1 MNFARKSTACLL
13 ACVMALAAVSVA
25 HAEVT
30 ESAVLDEP
38 SALESAEH
46 GAAAYTQE
54 ELESTDTQSSEPVGD
69 GASAV
74 EESPSTEDESNVD
87 VESAG
92 DGLPQ
97 PSSSVLAFDAKASG
111 WNRLWG
117 AIGLDT
123 MEAISRRGWNSSEWV
138 VIATDREHYDA
149 LAANSLAG
157 VLRCPVLLT
166 NPNSLSDQTRREIQR
181 LGAKRAY
188 ICGGP
193 NAVSRNVDGQIR
205 AIGCGDVRRVY
216 GAHQQE
222 TAMEIAKL
230 VLSMQSN
237 KTCIIA
243 TSTTYHDALSIAPY
257 AYSFGVPIITCTNG
271 GNVIPEFS
279 KSLLA
284 ASGMSNAVIV
294 GGERAVSSSA
304 VGQLKSIGI
313 STVERLS
320 GATAFETSNEIA
332 KWELS
337 HGMELKAPGVAT
349 GDTYHDALAGAAL
362 CGANNSVLVV
372 VNDGNRITL
381 TDFISSHRQDIS
393 GGYVFGGSA
402 AVSDSVYRTLEHCW
416 ANGYTADYAT
426 DEEAPYRA
434 IYNYEFYRSK
444 YPDVANAYGN
454 NRTATLNH
462 FLGSGRRERRQ
473 GCAGF
478 DVRSYYN
485 QYEDLRRA
493 YGVNWPSY
501 YEHYRS
507 YGQREGRAGTG
518 CTSLSG
524 WQFHNIAWS
533 GQPNSYYCGPTAGF
547 MILRTIG
554 AGRSASGTP
563 LSVWAVG
570 DYMGTNRYGYTSFND
585 RMFER
590 GMDSWLGWDAYT
602 TMRTPSYQSAR
613 DSVLRSYDAGRAAVV
628 DAQER
633 RGGPHF
639 NGHNNGTFSHVMVI
653 DGYNNQTDQ
662 VVFVD
667 PGARGAVWSGAQ
679 EKFTYPSLNTFI
691 VNHCQSTVSGYR
703 DSVGM
708 VVPR

>member
-1 MNFARKSTACLL
+1 
-13 ACVMALAAVSVA
+13 MALAAVSVA

-46 GAAAYTQE
+46 GVAADTQE

-87 VESAG
+87 AGSAG
-92 DGLPQ
+92 DGLQ
-97 PSSSVLAFDAKASG
+97 RLSSSVLAFDAKASG

-123 MEAISRRGWNSSEWV
+123 MEAISRCGWNSSEWV

-284 ASGMSNAVIV
+284 ASGMSTAVIV

-362 CGANNSVLVV
+362 CGVNNSVLVV

-393 GGYVFGGSA
+393 GGYVFGGPA
-402 AVSDSVYRTLEHCW
+402 AVSASVYRTLEHCW
-416 ANGYTADYAT
+416 ANGYSADYAT

-444 YPDVANAYGN
+444 YPDVAAAFGN
-454 NRTATLNH
+454 NRAATLNH
-462 FLGSGRRERRQ
+462 FLNTGRRERRQ

-493 YGVNWPSY
+493 FAVNWPAY
-501 YEHYRS
+501 YRHFME

-518 CTSLSG
+518 CGAVSG
-524 WQFHNIAWS
+524 WQYHNVPWH
-533 GQPNSYYCGPTAGF
+533 GQPNNFYCGPTSGQ
-547 MILRTIG
+547 MILEA
-554 AGRSASGTP
+554 AGKWGSANGTP
-563 LSVWAVG
+563 LNVWNVAK
-570 DYMGTNRYGYTSFND
+570 YMHTNAYHFTSFND
-585 RMFER
+585 RWFER
-590 GMDSWLGWDAYT
+590 GMNDWLGYRAYT
-602 TMRTPSYQSAR
+602 TLHTPSYGAAR
-613 DSVLRSYDAGRAAVV
+613 DAVMRSYDRGLAAAV

-639 NGHNNGTFSHVMVI
+639 NGHNNGTFSHIMVV
-653 DGYNNQTDQ
+653 DGYNNANDH
-662 VVFVD
+662 VIIAD
-667 PGARGAVWSGAQ
+667 PGAKVLWGGASQ
-679 EKFTYPSLNTFI
+679 KFEYPSFNNFI
-691 VNHCQSTVSGYR
+691 TTYCQHEIMG
-703 DSVGM
+703 DGKQHIGM
-708 VVPR
+708 YVPV

>member
-1 MNFARKSTACLL
+1 MDGAEATDDALPSEIELGSSLQDAAESDGGDRDPEDCSGVVSSGDLQDGSGNEEAINGGEVASDA
-13 ACVMALAAVSVA
+13 AMASVS
-25 HAEVT
+25 
-30 ESAVLDEP
+30 P
-38 SALESAEH
+38 SAPVQRSVSGWSRLYGQH
-46 GAAAYTQE
+46 HF
-54 ELESTDTQSSEPVGD
+54 DTMSKVSQTGWTSSE
-69 GASAV
+69 
-74 EESPSTEDESNVD
+74 N
-87 VESAG
+87 
-92 DGLPQ
+92 
-97 PSSSVLAFDAKASG
+97 
-111 WNRLWG
+111 
-117 AIGLDT
+117 
-123 MEAISRRGWNSSEWV
+123 V
-138 VIATDREHYDA
+138 VIATDANFWDA

-157 VLRCPVLLT
+157 ALKAPVLLT
-166 NPNSLSDQTRREIQR
+166 SKGSLSRQTLEEIRR
-181 LGAKRAY
+181 LGAKTAY
-188 ICGGP
+188 VCGGP
-193 NAVSRNVDGQIR
+193 IAISSHVDDQIR
-205 AIGCGDVRRVY
+205 SAGCAVRRVY
-216 GAHQQE
+216 GQDQQG
-222 TAMEIAKL
+222 TSLKIAEL
-230 VLSMQSN
+230 VHSIRPVSGV
-237 KTCIIA
+237 IIA
-243 TSTTYHDALSIAPY
+243 TSRTFQDALSSAPY
-257 AYSFGVPIITCTNG
+257 SYANGVPVLICN
-271 GNVIPEFS
+271 
-279 KSLLA
+279 
-284 ASGMSNAVIV
+284 SGSNALSEDILAFIRAAKPSFAMVA
-294 GGERAVSSSA
+294 GGPIAVSSS
-304 VGQLKSIGI
+304 VEGQLSASGVAN
-313 STVERLS
+313 VERVY
-320 GATAFETSNEIA
+320 GQTEYETSNEIA
-332 KWELS
+332 KWCLA
-337 HGMELKAPGVAT
+337 HGMTGSAVGVAT
-349 GDTYHDALAGAAL
+349 GLTFYDALTGAGL
-362 CGANNSVLVV
+362 CGLNNSILVIASK
-372 VNDGNRITL
+372 DNRICL
-381 TDFISSHRQDIS
+381 TDLISAYRQEIT
-393 GGYVFGGSA
+393 GGYVFGGPI

-434 IYNYEFYRSK
+434 IYNYEFYRFK

-454 NRTATLNH
+454 NRTATLSH